1 MSSNQDAETSA
12 IEAKQK
18 ELEGVFNPIM
28 SKVYQAAGGAPPGA
42 GGFPGGA
49 GFPGAGGP
57 QGGSTGPTSGPHV
70 DEVD

>member
-1 MSSNQDAETSA
+1 MSSNQEAETSV

-28 SKVYQAAGGAPPGA
+28 TKIYQAAGGAPPGA
-42 GGFPGGA
+42 GGPGFPGGA
-49 GFPGAGGP
+49 GFPGA
-57 QGGSTGPTSGPHV
+57 QGGSTPGQTSGPHV